1 MGSIGAQ
8 IEQIAVNTELT
19 IEERRRK
26 LEQMADNEIRRL
38 QELSKL
44 EDEERALFGFDL
56 SNYTTAKEIK
66 DAESPWLSPSNIQAL
81 VERYLNERI
90 GAGQYIIGNSELK
103 QIRLGKDAR
112 VILLEDFRKLS
123 NIKSALKRK

>member
-44 EDEERALFGFDL
+44 EDEERALFGLTFR
-56 SNYTTAKEIK
+56 I
-66 DAESPWLSPSNIQAL
+66 IQRLKKLKMPKAL
-81 VERYLNERI
+81 GYPLPI
-90 GAGQYIIGNSELK
+90 F
-103 QIRLGKDAR
+103 RL
-112 VILLEDFRKLS
+112 
-123 NIKSALKRK
+123 